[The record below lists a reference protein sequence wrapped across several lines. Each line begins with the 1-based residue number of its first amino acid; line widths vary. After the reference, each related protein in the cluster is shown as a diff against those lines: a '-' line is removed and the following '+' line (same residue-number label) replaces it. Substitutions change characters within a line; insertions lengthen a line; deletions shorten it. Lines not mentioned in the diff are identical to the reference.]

1 MIPVQ
6 NDLAVSFLKSLA
18 QATGA
23 TATSQTID
31 TVGYRAANLIFE
43 VNGGAGT
50 ALSPTIQIQESD
62 TTDAT
67 AFATI
72 SGLSLTT
79 STSGYPSSV
88 TAATALTSAFSRINI
103 DLKGRKRYLRAL
115 VGGSNVSTGVTVNVF
130 GVAVLTRAA
139 ESPTGT
145 NTGGRFVAT
154 I

>member
-1 MIPVQ
+1 MIPVA
-6 NDLAVSFLKSLA
+6 NDKAVSFLKSLA

-31 TVGYRAANLIFE
+31 TIGYRAVSLCFE

-50 ALSPTIQIQESD
+50 ALSPTIQIQEAD
-62 TTDAT
+62 ITDVT

-88 TAATALTSAFSRINI
+88 TAATAVDTFFNRINI

-115 VGGSNVSTGVTVNVF
+115 VGGSNVATGVTVNVF
-130 GVAVLTRAA
+130 GIAFLTRAA
-139 ESPTGT
+139 EAPTGT
-145 NTGGRFVAT
+145 NTGGRFVTT

>member
-1 MIPVQ
+1 MLPVQ
-6 NDLAVSFLKSLA
+6 NDRAISFLKSLA

-31 TVGYRAANLIFE
+31 TIGYRAANIVFE

-79 STSGYPSSV
+79 SVSGYPSQV
-88 TAATALTSAFSRINI
+88 TAATALDTFFTRANI
-103 DLKGRKRYLRAL
+103 DLRGRKRYLRAL

-130 GVAVLTRAA
+130 GVAILTRSA
-139 ESPTGT
+139 EAPVGT
-145 NTGGRFVAT
+145 NTGGRFVVT